1 MSGGRVTVVVPAFQA
16 AAFLGDALASI
27 REQTRPVDEVIVV
40 DDGSTDD
47 TGALALAAAESW
59 RALRVLRQPNA
70 GPSAARNTGIAA
82 AGGDLITFLDA
93 DDRMVPDR
101 IAVQVAHLERCPGDD
116 IVFGQKR
123 NELEEGAEPIV
134 SEAARDPRARP
145 DYPISMMVR
154 REVFAR
160 VGGFDPDRRL
170 AEEHDWLS
178 RALAAG
184 HRLAVIEHV
193 LVRRRLHGANLTQTV
208 PAEVVDGQLLEI
220 LRSRIAERRVA
231 S

>member
-1 MSGGRVTVVVPAFQA
+1 MSGSRVSVVMPAFQA
-16 AAFLGDALASI
+16 SAFIGDALDSI
-27 REQTRPVDEVIVV
+27 REQTHPVDEVIVV

-47 TGALALAAAESW
+47 TRRLALGVAASW
-59 RALRVLRQPNA
+59 PAVRVLGQPNA

-82 AGGDLITFLDA
+82 ATGDLVTFLDA

-101 IAVQVAHLERCPGDD
+101 IAVQVAHLDRNPADD

-123 NELEEGAEPIV
+123 NELEVGAAPIA
-134 SEAARDPRARP
+134 SEAARDPRARQ

-160 VGGFDPDRRL
+160 VGVFDPGRRL

-184 HRLAVIEHV
+184 HRLSVIDHV
-193 LVRRRLHGANLTQTV
+193 LVRRRLHGANLTQDV
-208 PAEVVDGQLLEI
+208 PAETVDTQLLEI
-220 LRSRIAERRVA
+220 LRSRIADRRRIA
-231 S
+231 

>member
-1 MSGGRVTVVVPAFQA
+1 MSRVTVSVVVPAFQA
-16 AAFLGDALASI
+16 SAFLHDSLASI
-27 REQTRPVDEVIVV
+27 RDQTHPVDEVVVV
-40 DDGSTDD
+40 DDGSTDE
-47 TGALALAAAESW
+47 TRRLALDFATSW
-59 RALRVLRQPNA
+59 PAVTVLSQPNA

-82 AGGDLITFLDA
+82 AAGDFVTFLDA
-93 DDRMVPDR
+93 DDRMVPER
-101 IAVQVAHLERCPGDD
+101 VEVQVDHLERNPGDD

-123 NELEEGAEPIV
+123 NELEPGAEPIV
-134 SEAARDPRARP
+134 SEAARNPLARQ

-160 VGGFDPDRRL
+160 VGVFDPGRRL
-170 AEEHDWLS
+170 AEEHDWIS

-208 PAEVVDGQLLEI
+208 PVATMDVQMLTI
-220 LRSRIAERRVA
+220 LRTRINEHRRMA
-231 S
+231 